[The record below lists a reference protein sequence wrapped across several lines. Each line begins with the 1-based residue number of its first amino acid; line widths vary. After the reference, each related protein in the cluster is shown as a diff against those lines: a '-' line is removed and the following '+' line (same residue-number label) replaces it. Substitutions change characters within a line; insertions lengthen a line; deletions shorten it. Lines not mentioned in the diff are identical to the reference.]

1 MVGGMIG
8 MIGIMSTVII
18 THIITRITM
27 CRLVM
32 VHRIIISGHRNTTGM
47 RVGIPIVVEREP
59 SHE

>member
-1 MVGGMIG
+1 

-47 RVGIPIVVEREP
+47 RGGIPIVVEREP